1 MTMSAEKNQERAD
14 RLGEI
19 CQAIGFTLLQLQTLE
34 GSTAQ
39 FFVLVEQAIP
49 HMGEEQ
55 GNALVVEAQRKTF
68 GGSITRLAKA
78 NHLAEDLLERFQA
91 LLKERNWLVH
101 GSANDS
107 RKAMANDSAYISFHR
122 RLDAIQAEAAW
133 LLKQISGLSETF
145 VLRHGVSMEAIEAKL
160 AETLRQW
167 QS

>member
-1 MTMSAEKNQERAD
+1 MNAVNNQERSE
-14 RLGEI
+14 RLGDI

-39 FFVLVEQAIP
+39 FFVLVEQAVP
-49 HMGEEQ
+49 QMGEEQ
-55 GNALVVEAQRKTF
+55 GNVLVVEAQKKTF

-78 NHLAEDLLERFQA
+78 NHLPEDLLERFQA

-101 GSANDS
+101 SSASDS
-107 RKAMANDSAYISFHR
+107 KKAMANDATHIGFHR
-122 RLDAIQAEAAW
+122 RLEAIQDEAAR
-133 LLKQISGLSETF
+133 LLKEVLALSEKF
-145 VLRHGVSMEAIEAKL
+145 VFGHGISMEDIETKL

>member
-1 MTMSAEKNQERAD
+1 MNAANSHERSQ

-49 HMGEEQ
+49 QMGEEQ
-55 GNALVVEAQRKTF
+55 GNALVVEAQKKTF

-78 NHLAEDLLERFQA
+78 NHLPENLLERFQA

-101 GSANDS
+101 SSASDS
-107 RKAMANDSAYISFHR
+107 RKAMANDAAYIGFHR
-122 RLDAIQAEAAW
+122 RLEAIQDEVVA
-133 LLKQISGLSETF
+133 LLKEVLALTEKF
-145 VLRHGVSMEAIEAKL
+145 VLGHGISLEDIEAKL

-167 QS
+167 QN